1 MAQPNQF
8 TLPAISRFLVGL
20 VTQRNPIDTPFTLQG
35 LNVVQHHDA
44 LYAGSNMEIS
54 NNNTL
59 CVVPVLAN
67 IPQVHI
73 LLIR

>member
-44 LYAGSNMEIS
+44 LYAGSNME
-54 NNNTL
+54 
-59 CVVPVLAN
+59 N
-67 IPQVHI
+67 IQ
-73 LLIR
+73 